1 MTNRDAY
8 DAYYTPAPLAAAC
21 LSVLQGSFS
30 RVLEPMAGGAAFLR
44 AAQDRW
50 GLLAELRGCDIDPR
64 GALEVTH
71 PEPIQIDR
79 CKLVDWSP
87 EHDPVEYGR
96 LTRRTLIATNPA
108 YRNVYQ
114 VIAQARALQQRTG
127 AVELGL
133 LLRATTIE
141 QIMCGTDAPCE
152 IYVSDLRPVW
162 DGPGGEL
169 HRKPKKDGTLGA
181 KVSDNCGSAWCVW
194 RRPAGPPRERT
205 VIDALPAWR
214 TKGERRG

>member
-1 MTNRDAY
+1 MTDRDPF
-8 DAYYTPAPLAAAC
+8 DAYYTPDPLAAAC

-44 AAQDRW
+44 AAQAR
-50 GLLAELRGCDIDPR
+50 GGPTIELRGCDIDTR
-64 GALEVTH
+64 GALEVRH
-71 PEPIQIDR
+71 PAPIHIDR
-79 CKLVDWSP
+79 CSLTDWCP
-87 EHDPVEYGR
+87 EPDPVEYDKP
-96 LTRRTLIATNPA
+96 TRRTLIATNPA

-114 VIAQARALQQRTG
+114 VIAQTRALQQRTG
-127 AVELGL
+127 AAELGL

-169 HRKPKKDGTLGA
+169 HRKSKKDGTLGA

-194 RRPAGPPRERT
+194 RRPAGPPRGRT